1 MEQNISR
8 KERKLLLEI
17 ARNALESHYEKG
29 SLPAREE
36 TEPLLLEKRGCFVCI
51 KINGKLRGCIG
62 NFVSD
67 QPLYQL
73 VREMAVSAATRDPR
87 FYPMSK
93 EELGES
99 TLEISVL
106 TPLQKVSD
114 IDDIVPGKHG
124 LYIEKNMAR
133 GVLLPQVASEY
144 GWDRETFLSQTSIK
158 AGMQADAW
166 KEGATIYIFGAEVFN
181 EE

>member
-8 KERKLLLEI
+8 KEKKLLLEI
-17 ARNALESHYEKG
+17 ARNAIL
-29 SLPAREE
+29 SLYGNEIIPAREE

-62 NFVSD
+62 NFVSE
-67 QPLYQL
+67 QPLHQL

-87 FYPMSK
+87 FYPLRK

-106 TPLQKVSD
+106 TPLQKVSS
-114 IDDIVPGKHG
+114 IEEIEVGKHG
-124 LYIEKNMAR
+124 LYIEKNTAR
-133 GVLLPQVASEY
+133 GVLLPQVATEY
-144 GWDRETFLSQTSIK
+144 GWDRETFLSQTSLK
-158 AGMQADAW
+158 AGMMADSW
-166 KEGATIYIFGAEVFN
+166 KEGADIYIFGAEVFN
-181 EE
+181 EA